1 MAFKILIISM
11 LISMTMIM
19 TMTMMMTL
27 TTAME
32 ITITRMKTIKT
43 LMTMTLDPRL
53 LSMTGIKRFFLLV
66 AAMKM
71 MIAMSK
77 ITFYLLQA

>member
-1 MAFKILIISM
+1 
-11 LISMTMIM
+11 M
-19 TMTMMMTL
+19 TMTMMKTMMVTI

-32 ITITRMKTIKT
+32 ITIKMMKTIKT
-43 LMTMTLDPRL
+43 SMTMTLDPRL